1 MVTGGMPDPQSRLT
15 EVIDIVDPT
24 RTCATLQEFPES
36 MLYGMGGAIMNGSL
50 IGCGDQYCY
59 KYENDAWSQLGAK
72 HTMGRDEC
80 INIVL
85 KGKKNK

>member
-1 MVTGGMPDPQSRLT
+1 
-15 EVIDIVDPT
+15 
-24 RTCATLQEFPES
+24 
-36 MLYGMGGAIMNGSL
+36 MNGSL